1 MLLPL
6 GLGLEPDGWGA
17 MLLYRATRT
26 SFPSQANAA
35 ILGGALAFLASHLFI
50 CQAIKRMPG
59 DAIEKIGDEIVFD
72 RAKVG
77 FRRFKLKSVIF
88 SIVLTLGCVLVNLFG
103 PASRFDTC
111 GDGACLQGNPFVFVL
126 TVSMFYGLAYLCDV
140 GLGMWVRAMWA
151 DMKGE
156 RY

>member
-1 MLLPL
+1 MGRDAALQGDADVIPEPGERCDIGWRTCISCITSLHLP
-6 GLGLEPDGWGA
+6 GDQEV
-17 MLLYRATRT
+17 
-26 SFPSQANAA
+26 
-35 ILGGALAFLASHLFI
+35 
-50 CQAIKRMPG
+50 PG